1 MITTGLARLGRD
13 AEIRY
18 LQDGTAVCNLSLA
31 YNYGMKPKD
40 GGNKPTQWVDGTVW
54 GKMAEA
60 LAPYLKKGGLIDVVL
75 EDLHIEEFEGKN
87 GPGHKLAA
95 RVLKIELAGS
105 KDGGSAGASDGA
117 QQQPQQQRPA
127 ATHPAARP
135 AAAPA
140 NTGGGF
146 GEFDDDIPF

>member
-31 YNYGMKPKD
+31 YNYGMKPRD

-60 LAPYLKKGGLIDVVL
+60 LAPYLKKCGLIDVVL

-87 GPGHKLAA
+87 GIGNKLVA

-105 KDGGSAGASDGA
+105 RESTGDSWG
-117 QQQPQQQRPA
+117 QQRPA
-127 ATHPAARP
+127 AQPSQHQQQKSNGYQQPADDI
-135 AAAPA
+135 
-140 NTGGGF
+140 
-146 GEFDDDIPF
+146 DDDVPF

>member
-54 GKMAEA
+54 GKMAEV

-87 GPGHKLAA
+87 GPGHKLVA
-95 RVLKIELAGS
+95 RVMKIELAGS
-105 KDGGSAGASDGA
+105 RETSPDGGT
-117 QQQPQQQRPA
+117 QQQQRPAQSQPAQQQRPA
-127 ATHPAARP
+127 AQPAS
-135 AAAPA
+135 AA
-140 NTGGGF
+140 GGF
-146 GEFDDDIPF
+146 GDYDDDIPF